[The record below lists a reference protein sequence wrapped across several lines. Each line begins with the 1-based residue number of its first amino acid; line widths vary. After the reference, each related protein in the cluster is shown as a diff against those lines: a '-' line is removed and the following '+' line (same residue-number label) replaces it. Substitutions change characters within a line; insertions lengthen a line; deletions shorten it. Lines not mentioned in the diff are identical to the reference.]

1 MNMTVVLRMIIMTIE
16 KKGMHPP
23 INSHTVPLFS
33 GETCAKGSNVL
44 VIRYIG
50 SVNFMK
56 NASMKFCVFW
66 IKIERITLPIT
77 SHMKS
82 ASV

>member
-1 MNMTVVLRMIIMTIE
+1 MSMTAVLSMMTMTTE

-44 VIRYIG
+44 VILYIG

-66 IKIERITLPIT
+66 IKRDKITLPIM
-77 SHMKS
+77 SHIKT